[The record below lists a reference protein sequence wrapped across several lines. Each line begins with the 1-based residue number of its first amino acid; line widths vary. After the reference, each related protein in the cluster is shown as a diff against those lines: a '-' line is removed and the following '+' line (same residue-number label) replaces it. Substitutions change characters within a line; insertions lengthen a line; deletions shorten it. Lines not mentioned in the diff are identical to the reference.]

1 MKIFSWNVN
10 GIRAVQKKGFLGFVK
25 KFKPD
30 ILCLQEIKAEKEQL
44 DDELINIPNYF
55 SYFNSSKTKKG
66 YSGVAIYSKIKPTK
80 VSTSLKSDKEF
91 DVEVRIQRLCSS
103 KFLFSKRTNERR
115 ATRLQA
121 KIS

>member
-55 SYFNSSKTKKG
+55 SYFNS
-66 YSGVAIYSKIKPTK
+66 
-80 VSTSLKSDKEF
+80 
-91 DVEVRIQRLCSS
+91 LC
-103 KFLFSKRTNERR
+103 FLFSCYSLN
-115 ATRLQA
+115 LQF
-121 KIS
+121 